1 MTKKQKMKVKNNRIM
16 IYIIF
21 LSVTISNKIM
31 KTKIKVFQD

>member
-1 MTKKQKMKVKNNRIM
+1 MMKKQKMKVKNNRIM

-21 LSVTISNKIM
+21 LSVIISNKTM